1 MVKSQVRSC
10 TFIILEILV
19 FRWFICVTWFETL
32 GAESWLKMGYI
43 LPNKLCP
50 LYLLLY
56 LGQPGYAAPGYG
68 QPAPGYGQPAPGY
81 GQPAP
86 GGFAAPG
93 GYAPVPTQ
101 PGYYPPP
108 QPNTGLPFLHRVF
121 CFGLFS

>member
-1 MVKSQVRSC
+1 
-10 TFIILEILV
+10 
-19 FRWFICVTWFETL
+19 
-32 GAESWLKMGYI
+32 MGYR
-43 LPNKLCP
+43 LQPVPQQALS
-50 LYLLLY
+50 LLIVLY
-56 LGQPGYAAPGYG
+56 LGQPGYAAPGYGQPAPGYG

-108 QPNTGLPFLHRVF
+108 QPNTGLLFFTPCALF
-121 CFGLFS
+121 CFLE